1 LERRVQSQRLRR
13 WVLALGSMVA
23 AQACSS
29 DSEFRR
35 GPDGPGGVSQDKDA
49 AMADSESLGD
59 ATSVFDRYT
68 VDTGRSDSDFPDTGR
83 PDTGA
88 ADTGSDTAIADAPSV
103 SDARIDRATPDS
115 ATPDSATPDSGTPD
129 ARSDATIGP
138 NDCALVSCGS
148 AGDRSCCTDVY
159 TFAVD
164 AMGRSRPSLVTGF
177 TVGATELNARFRF
190 EEAGQNGAIGMAF
203 NTPRVPTRIRLTA
216 TSTGPVGRR
225 FLTLEAP
232 GAGCAYPFQT
242 NWEADLQTQLF
253 CWGGSFTPDAV
264 SFRIE
269 GSAAGDATL
278 TITKI
283 EIY

>member
-1 LERRVQSQRLRR
+1 
-13 WVLALGSMVA
+13 VLALGSMVV

-35 GPDGPGGVSQDKDA
+35 GPDGPGGDPRGKDA
-49 AMADSESLGD
+49 ATADSESPGD
-59 ATSVFDRYT
+59 ATSVSDQYS
-68 VDTGRSDSDFPDTGR
+68 VDTGRWDSDFPDTGR

-103 SDARIDRATPDS
+103 SDARNDRAS
-115 ATPDSATPDSGTPD
+115 PDSATPDSGTPD

-148 AGDRSCCTDVY
+148 TGDRSCCTDVY

-242 NWEADLQTQLF
+242 NGEADLQTQLF

-269 GSAAGDATL
+269 GTAAGDATL